1 MVSGEDCSY
10 TDATESSNIT
20 SLQTEST
27 YSVNANV
34 KEPLCDPVNREDD
47 PFQQL
52 NCRYTRNLII

>member
-1 MVSGEDCSY
+1 MVSGEDCSC

-34 KEPLCDPVNREDD
+34 KEPLCEPVNREDD

-52 NCRYTRNLII
+52 NCR